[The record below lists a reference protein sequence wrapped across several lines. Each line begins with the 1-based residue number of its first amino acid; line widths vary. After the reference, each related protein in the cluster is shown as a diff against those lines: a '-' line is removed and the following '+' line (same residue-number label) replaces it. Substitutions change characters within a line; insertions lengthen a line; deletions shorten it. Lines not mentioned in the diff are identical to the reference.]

1 MGKEK
6 GKVGRINEREWRI
19 YNVQQRREKETKK
32 RIGENDQQ
40 DEREERNILKKKEEI
55 GENEWQDKRGEKE
68 IEKEKERRERR

>member
-32 RIGENDQQ
+32 KIGENDQQ
-40 DEREERNILKKKEEI
+40 DEREERNTLKKKEEN
-55 GENEWQDKRGEKE
+55 GENDWQDEREERNILRKKRD
-68 IEKEKERRERR
+68 RRE